1 MDSDGLPTSGG
12 SLNRRIARG
21 AAWMVGLHFVDR
33 CIGFVSTIILAR
45 LLVPADFGL
54 VAIALALVAAVSVF
68 GEFGLE
74 LALIQHQKAQR
85 SPYDTAWALGLL
97 RGRRAAAI
105 NGQLAARRG
114 GCCDDPALEKTS

>member
-54 VAIALALVAAVSVF
+54 VAIAMALVAAVSVF
-68 GEFGLE
+68 GEFGLRSEEHTSE
-74 LALIQHQKAQR
+74 LQSLMRISYAVFCLKKK
-85 SPYDTAWALGLL
+85 
-97 RGRRAAAI
+97 
-105 NGQLAARRG
+105 
-114 GCCDDPALEKTS
+114 KTNSNIMP

>member
-54 VAIALALVAAVSVF
+54 VAIAMALVAAVSVF

-74 LALIQHQKAQR
+74 LALIQNQKAQR
-85 SPYDTAWALGLL
+85 SH
-97 RGRRAAAI
+97 RS
-105 NGQLAARRG
+105 
-114 GCCDDPALEKTS
+114 EEHTSELQSIMRISYAVFCLKNKIR